1 MSARFDVIVIGA
13 GHNGLAA
20 AEALAKRGKSVC
32 VVEQSD
38 AVGGMA
44 CDRLAHLLYNPAPSG
59 VETREID
66 TVSLSPEGAHV
77 LIRRGEARF
86 TSGQPH
92 PDAAAYQTLYRRL
105 VRYASLLHQL
115 AEAPPPGLE
124 QGVTSLAGLRE
135 LSRLARLGVGV
146 KRLGKAEMRE
156 FLRILLTNAY
166 DLLLD
171 EMPDGPLPGAL
182 AADAVRGAFAGPRSP
197 GTVLSLM
204 YRLRNG
210 GGVFLP
216 AGGMGAV
223 AGAHAEG
230 ARRAG
235 AEVRCGLGVTRVIV
249 EGDKVAG
256 VLLSDGGRLDASAVL
271 SSVGPMQTMRMA
283 GIAEFDIE
291 AVRRARKLR
300 AKGSTAKLNLRL
312 GGAPEFTGLSA
323 AQVKARLLVAPSVA
337 GVERSFNPA
346 KYGDLPKE
354 PVLEMVMTDGTG
366 PSTLSVIAGHV
377 PENGWTTD
385 RRESFTASVVETIE
399 RFAPGFGSLVE
410 EADLLTPEDIS
421 AMTGAPGGHWH
432 HAEMGLD
439 QMLTTRPT
447 VGMARYRFGVAGL
460 YLCGASAHPGGDV
473 TGAPGRNSAAQVL
486 ADGVA

>member
-44 CDRLAHLLYNPAPSG
+44 CDRLAHLLYNPAPGG

-135 LSRLARLGVGV
+135 LSRLAKLGVGV

-166 DLLLD
+166 DLLL
-171 EMPDGPLPGAL
+171 EC
-182 AADAVRGAFAGPRSP
+182 
-197 GTVLSLM
+197 
-204 YRLRNG
+204 
-210 GGVFLP
+210 
-216 AGGMGAV
+216 
-223 AGAHAEG
+223 G
-230 ARRAG
+230 ARRLCRASVAWYG
-235 AEVRCGLGVTRVIV
+235 AELDVSPAQRRRGFPAVWRDGRGGGGLCRRGAPRRGRGALRIGGDSGDRRGRQGRRC
-249 EGDKVAG
+249 
-256 VLLSDGGRLDASAVL
+256 
-271 SSVGPMQTMRMA
+271 P
-283 GIAEFDIE
+283 
-291 AVRRARKLR
+291 AVRRWAARCF
-300 AKGSTAKLNLRL
+300 
-312 GGAPEFTGLSA
+312 GGA
-323 AQVKARLLVAPSVA
+323 
-337 GVERSFNPA
+337 VERGA
-346 KYGDLPKE
+346 DADDA
-354 PVLEMVMTDGTG
+354 DG
-366 PSTLSVIAGHV
+366 GHCRV
-377 PENGWTTD
+377 RHRG
-385 RRESFTASVVETIE
+385 S
-399 RFAPGFGSLVE
+399 APG
-410 EADLLTPEDIS
+410 A
-421 AMTGAPGGHWH
+421 
-432 HAEMGLD
+432 
-439 QMLTTRPT
+439 Q
-447 VGMARYRFGVAGL
+447 
-460 YLCGASAHPGGDV
+460 ASRQGQHGQA
-473 TGAPGRNSAAQVL
+473 
-486 ADGVA
+486 